1 MLSNTRMQRTTNLL
15 RLALVCAS
23 LLVGNWA
30 TAWADIA
37 PDPLS
42 GGKNLTIK
50 GRAKTNVVMADE
62 VVKLKVSRDVCQTE
76 VVFTMKN
83 TGTKAESMQI
93 GFPHYY
99 PDELNDFKAT
109 VDEKPVKVTNATDK
123 GTKGTLDSP
132 GSPTVYW
139 KIWETTFAP
148 DHPVKV
154 AVSYSIKLK
163 ERALLWLSDDSI
175 THVLVSLLPKDDQ
188 PQLEKQLAAR
198 RVKYILVTGS
208 HWSGPIGRCR
218 IEVTLQGM
226 TTENLAFESLSF
238 EKDQAIITRDK
249 IVWDLKDYEPKKDV
263 EFAVTPNL
271 TRAEMLKLLEK
282 FRKQHPRD
290 PSITKILSGF
300 LIEAKRQPEA
310 DKIMLELLTHWRDK
324 ITIWGPERERDE
336 LLHEQSWE
344 VFKMISTKINND
356 RPSTGFQNPSLFAP
370 VIERIALRVQGQL
383 KFIPPNLAGRAEYF
397 ADQIDKML
405 KWSKSHAMP
414 E

>member
-1 MLSNTRMQRTTNLL
+1 MKRTTILL
-15 RLALVCAS
+15 RLVLEVFAC
-23 LLVGNWA
+23 LLLFNWA
-30 TAWADIA
+30 TACADIA

-50 GRAKTNVVMADE
+50 GRAKTNVVMVDE
-62 VVKLKVSRDVCQTE
+62 VVKLRVSRDVCQTE

-83 TGTKAESMQI
+83 TGTKAESMQV

-99 PDELNDFKAT
+99 PDELKDFNAT
-109 VDEKPVKVTNATDK
+109 VDDKPAKLTNAIDK

-163 ERALLWLSDDSI
+163 ERALMWLSDDSI
-175 THVLVSLLPKDDQ
+175 THGLVSLLPKDDQ

-226 TTENLAFESLSF
+226 TTENLAFDSQSF
-238 EKDQAIITRDK
+238 EKDQAIITQDK
-249 IVWDLKDYEPKKDV
+249 IMWDLKDYEPKKDV
-263 EFAVTPNL
+263 EFAVTPDI

-300 LIEAKRQPEA
+300 LIEAKRQTEA
-310 DKIMLELLTHWRDK
+310 DKIMLELLNHWLDK
-324 ITIWGPERERDE
+324 IDIWGPERERGE
-336 LLHEQSWE
+336 PLEQSLD
-344 VFKMISTKINND
+344 VFKMISTKIASD
-356 RPSTGFQNPSLFAP
+356 RPSTRFQNPSLFAP
-370 VIERIALRVQGQL
+370 VIERIAMRVQGQL
-383 KFIPPNLAGRAEYF
+383 KFIPSNRADEAKYF
-397 ADQIDKML
+397 TGQIDKML
-405 KWSKSHAMP
+405 EWSKSQAMP

>member
-1 MLSNTRMQRTTNLL
+1 MKRTADLL
-15 RLALVCAS
+15 RLALRVCAF
-23 LLVGNWA
+23 LLVANLA

-50 GRAKTNVVMADE
+50 GRAKTNVEMVDE
-62 VVKLKVSRDVCQTE
+62 VVKLKVSRDICQTD

-83 TGTKAESMQI
+83 TGTKAESMQV

-99 PDELNDFKAT
+99 PDELKDFKAT
-109 VDEKPVKVTNATDK
+109 VDDKPVKVASATVI

-139 KIWETTFAP
+139 KTWETTFAP
-148 DHPVKV
+148 DQPVKV

-175 THVLVSLLPKDDQ
+175 THVLVSLLPNADQ
-188 PQLEKQLAAR
+188 PQLEKQFAAR

-249 IVWDLKDYEPKKDV
+249 IIWDLKDYEPKKDV
-263 EFAVTPNL
+263 EFAVTPNI
-271 TRAEMLKLLEK
+271 TRAETLKLLEK
-282 FRKQHPRD
+282 SRKQHPRD
-290 PSITKILSGF
+290 PNITKILSGF
-300 LIEAKRQPEA
+300 LIEAKQQSEA
-310 DKIMLELLTHWRDK
+310 DKIMHGLLTQWQDK
-324 ITIWGPERERDE
+324 IALWGPGSERDE
-336 LLHEQSWE
+336 SLQQSLN

-383 KFIPPNLAGRAEYF
+383 KFIPPNQADTAEYF

-405 KWSKSHAMP
+405 KWSKSHATP